1 MEGDKNQ
8 NMQFAEAIF
17 AWQFPEYEKYQKSFW
32 WYVITLV
39 VLIFAVWWLILD
51 QNYVFAIFLVLF
63 YLLVIF
69 YDVRQQEIVD
79 FIITPDGFM
88 FGKRFYEYREISD
101 FFIIYQNNGIKNLYF
116 DFKNPLKGRL
126 IVPID
131 GQNAVAVREYLL
143 KYMHENLEREAEPL
157 SEIFRRLLK
166 F

>member
-1 MEGDKNQ
+1 MV
-8 NMQFAEAIF
+8 
-17 AWQFPEYEKYQKSFW
+17 YSF
-32 WYVITLV
+32 
-39 VLIFAVWWLILD
+39 
-51 QNYVFAIFLVLF
+51 
-63 YLLVIF
+63 
-69 YDVRQQEIVD
+69 
-79 FIITPDGFM
+79 
-88 FGKRFYEYREISD
+88 SD